1 MKNYYL
7 LFLSIFLLS
16 SCVSSKKYKSSENSL
31 MIAETNLL
39 KMKQQV
45 LDLEK
50 DTSKLGVNLR
60 VTQQQKKELE
70 EYTTYAQSMLYK
82 QMNSQDSDLDEKNE
96 RIVKL
101 EQELK
106 RTKIQLEKTTASD
119 TKNAAQ
125 LKKVEGYINAQ
136 NRLIRSLRLASAS
149 VTSGFDGKGVEYE
162 ASEGS
167 VRMIIPETVL
177 FASNSTNLTENGGMS
192 LMAIANVIGQNSRFK
207 VYVETHSD
215 DNPNRDNWSF
225 TSKRASSIAKFLIKG
240 GVSPTQIVPSARA
253 EFAPKVMNDT
263 PENKAK
269 NRRVELV
276 LSPSFKD
283 VHDLLRMY

>member
-7 LFLSIFLLS
+7 LFLSILLLS
-16 SCVSSKKYKSSENSL
+16 SCVSGKKYKATEGSL

-45 LDLEK
+45 RNLEK
-50 DTSKLGVNLR
+50 DTSKIGQTLR
-60 VTQQQKKELE
+60 VTQKQKKELE

-82 QMNSQDSDLDEKNE
+82 QMNSQNSDLDKKNE
-96 RIVKL
+96 RIVKV

-106 RTKIQLEKTTASD
+106 RTKTQLEKVTASD
-119 TKNAAQ
+119 NKNAAQ

-136 NRLIRSLRLASAS
+136 NKLIRSLRLASAS
-149 VTSGFDGKGVEYE
+149 VTAGFEGKNVEYE

-167 VRMIIPETVL
+167 VRVIIPESVL
-177 FASNSTNLTENGGMS
+177 FSSNTTNLKKDGEMS

-215 DNPNRDNWSF
+215 DNPNRDNWAF

-240 GVSPTQIVPSARA
+240 GVAPTQIVPSARA
-253 EFAPKVMNDT
+253 EFAPKAMNDT

-269 NRRVELV
+269 NRRIELV